1 MDSAS
6 VLGATT
12 GARSSD
18 DAPVVEFRDVSVTY
32 PGRNVT
38 RPAVVGIDL
47 AVKKGS
53 FVCVVGPS
61 GCGKSTVLH
70 VCSGLLKIS
79 AGDFKYLGK
88 EWGKLHPGIGYV
100 TQRETLLPWKT
111 VLGNIGLPLKI
122 NGVARSERRERA
134 EAMAES
140 VGLKDWLDRYPRE
153 LSGGMRQR
161 VQLARTLVTEPT
173 LLLMDEP
180 FGALDAV
187 LRVRM
192 QEFLKST
199 IAGTDLTTIFVTHD
213 LTEALA
219 LGDQV
224 VAMAGAPG
232 RIGQVSYLDDLP
244 RGVSPL
250 ELRQS
255 PSYAAHEISLWK
267 TIAGNLS
274 DDGRALSSDASRG
287 SDPLDEGGPD
297 PAHASAQQGTGRS
310 A

>member
-1 MDSAS
+1 MGGAS
-6 VLGATT
+6 PLGTGTT
-12 GARSSD
+12 ERNAG
-18 DAPVVEFRDVSVTY
+18 APVVEFNDVTVTY
-32 PGRNVT
+32 PGKHVT
-38 RPAVVGIDL
+38 RPAVVGVDL
-47 AVKKGS
+47 SVAKGS

-61 GCGKSTVLH
+61 GCGKSTLLH

-79 AGDFKYLGK
+79 AGEFRYLGQ
-88 EWGKLHPGIGYV
+88 EWGRLHPGIGYV

-111 VLGNIGLPLKI
+111 VLGNIALPLKI
-122 NGVARSERRERA
+122 KGVPRAERREKA
-134 EAMAES
+134 ADIATS
-140 VGLKDWLDRYPRE
+140 VGLGDWLKRYPRE

-161 VQLARTLVTEPT
+161 VQLARTLITDPT

-213 LTEALA
+213 LTEALT

-224 VAMAGAPG
+224 VAMAGSPG
-232 RIGQVSYLDDLP
+232 RIDQVDYLDDLP

-250 ELRQS
+250 ELRQA
-255 PSYAAHEISLWK
+255 PAYAAHEFSLWK

-274 DDGRALSSDASRG
+274 ADGRALSGDAPAGGDLADENASDGAGVSASHRNG
-287 SDPLDEGGPD
+287 SN
-297 PAHASAQQGTGRS
+297 A
-310 A
+310 

>member
-1 MDSAS
+1 MTSSSA
-6 VLGATT
+6 LEET
-12 GARSSD
+12 GAVAD
-18 DAPVVEFRDVSVTY
+18 GTPVVEFSDVTVTY

-38 RPAVVGIDL
+38 RPAVVGVDL
-47 AVKKGS
+47 VVPKGR

-61 GCGKSTVLH
+61 GCGKSTLLH
-70 VCSGLLKIS
+70 VCSGLIKVS
-79 AGDFKYLGK
+79 GGQFNYLGK

-111 VLGNIGLPLKI
+111 VLGNIALPLKI
-122 NGVARSERRERA
+122 QGVGRAERRERA
-134 EAMAES
+134 GAMAAS
-140 VGLKDWLDRYPRE
+140 VGLGDWLGRYPRE

-161 VQLARTLVTEPT
+161 VQLARTLVTDPT

-192 QEFLKST
+192 QEFLKSR
-199 IAGTDLTTIFVTHD
+199 IEGTDLTTIFVTHD
-213 LTEALA
+213 LHEALT
-219 LGDQV
+219 LGDQI

-232 RIGQVSYLDDLP
+232 RIDQIDHLEDLP
-244 RGVSPL
+244 RGLSAL

-255 PSYAAHEISLWK
+255 PAYASHEANLWK

-274 DDGRALSSDASRG
+274 DDGKALSSESASSEHSSSSADAVEQIRRN
-287 SDPLDEGGPD
+287 
-297 PAHASAQQGTGRS
+297 A
-310 A
+310 

>member
-1 MDSAS
+1 M
-6 VLGATT
+6 
-12 GARSSD
+12 
-18 DAPVVEFRDVSVTY
+18 
-32 PGRNVT
+32 T

-47 AVKKGS
+47 TVPKGS
-53 FVCVVGPS
+53 FICVVGPS
-61 GCGKSTVLH
+61 GCGKSTILH

-79 AGDFKYLGK
+79 NGEFRYLGK
-88 EWGKLHPGIGYV
+88 EWNKLHPGIGYV

-111 VLGNIGLPLKI
+111 VLGNIALPLKI
-122 NGVARSERRERA
+122 KGVSRQERREKS

-140 VGLKDWLDRYPRE
+140 VGLKDWLNRYPRE

-161 VQLARTLVTEPT
+161 VQLARTLVTDPT

-192 QEFLKST
+192 QEFLKSR

-232 RIGQVSYLDDLP
+232 RVGQISYLDDLP
-244 RGVSPL
+244 REVSPL

-255 PSYAAHEISLWK
+255 PAYAAHEISLWK

-274 DDGRALSSDASRG
+274 DDGRALSSDVPPG
-287 SDPLDEGGPD
+287 PDLMDEAGPD
-297 PAHASAQQGTGRS
+297 PACASAQQATGRN

>member
-1 MDSAS
+1 
-6 VLGATT
+6 
-12 GARSSD
+12 
-18 DAPVVEFRDVSVTY
+18 VTY
-32 PGRNVT
+32 PGKHVT

-47 AVKKGS
+47 TVHKGS

-61 GCGKSTVLH
+61 GCGKSTILH

-79 AGDFKYLGK
+79 GGQFRYLGK
-88 EWGKLHPGIGYV
+88 EWGGDLHPGIGYV

-111 VLGNIGLPLKI
+111 VLGNIALPLKI
-122 NGVARSERRERA
+122 KGVPRAQRRA
-134 EAMAES
+134 KAADMAAS
-140 VGLKDWLDRYPRE
+140 VGLGDWLNRYPRE

-161 VQLARTLVTEPT
+161 VQLARTLVTDPT

-192 QEFLKST
+192 QEFLLST
-199 IAGTDLTTIFVTHD
+199 IEGTELTTIFVTHD
-213 LTEALA
+213 LTEALT

-232 RIGQVSYLDDLP
+232 RIDQIDHLDDLP

-250 ELRQS
+250 ELRQA
-255 PSYAAHEISLWK
+255 PAYAAHETKLWK
-267 TIAGNLS
+267 TIAGNVS
-274 DDGRALSSDASRG
+274 DDGRARSSV
-287 SDPLDEGGPD
+287 
-297 PAHASAQQGTGRS
+297 
-310 A
+310 